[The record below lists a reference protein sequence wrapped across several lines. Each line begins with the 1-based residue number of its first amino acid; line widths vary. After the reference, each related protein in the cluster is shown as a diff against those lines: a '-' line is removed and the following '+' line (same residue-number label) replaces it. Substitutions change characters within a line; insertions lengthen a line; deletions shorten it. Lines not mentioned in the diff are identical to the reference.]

1 MQRNRGKQK
10 NGKDQI
16 SLQENWRYQEN
27 ISCNEGDDKGQNS
40 KDLIKAEEIK
50 KRWQEYTK
58 ELYKKGLNN
67 PDKHDCVVTQLE
79 PDILE
84 CEIKWAIGNSTTIK
98 VTGGDRIPAKLFQIH
113 MTDFPKKDILL
124 LGPRQSPCNTNSSC
138 CILITALGQM
148 EIQYRHIRRKPT
160 GFLNHILMVIGCVHL
175 EQLQSYQLKV
185 SISN

>member
-1 MQRNRGKQK
+1 MSGPDRNYL
-10 NGKDQI
+10 
-16 SLQENWRYQEN
+16 SLTE
-27 ISCNEGDDKGQNS
+27 
-40 KDLIKAEEIK
+40 AEDIK
-50 KRWQEYTK
+50 KRWQEYTE
-58 ELYKKGLNN
+58 ELYKKDLNDQDN
-67 PDKHDCVVTQLE
+67 HDDVITNLE

-175 EQLQSYQLKV
+175 E
-185 SISN
+185 